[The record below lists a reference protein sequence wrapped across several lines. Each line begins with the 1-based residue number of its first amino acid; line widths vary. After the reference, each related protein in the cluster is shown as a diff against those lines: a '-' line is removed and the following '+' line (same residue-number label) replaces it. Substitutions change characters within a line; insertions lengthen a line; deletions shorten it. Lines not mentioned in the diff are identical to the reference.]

1 MIIVAGKIVL
11 AEGKFDAAR
20 PHMERVLRE
29 TRREAGCR
37 TYTFARDVL
46 EPDVIRI
53 FEIWDSR
60 EALAAHGASTHIQAW
75 RDALKEIGVAAREIR
90 AWDADEGQPL

>member
-11 AEGKFDAAR
+11 AEGRFEAAR
-20 PHMERVLRE
+20 PHMERMIHE

-37 TYTFARDVL
+37 IYTFARDVL
-46 EPDVIRI
+46 EPDAIRV

-60 EALAAHGASTHIQAW
+60 EALAAHASSAHMKDW
-75 RDALKEIGVAAREIR
+75 RAALKDIGVASRDIR
-90 AWDADEGQPL
+90 SWDADEGQAL